1 MTSLQGCVKSVD
13 RKRIWDCLK
22 KGQISAQRGAS
33 KSLQM
38 TDCANSLN
46 DGFIRFDG
54 NASEGLSIDSII
66 TPLIPL
72 IVLLLHLTRFSPF
85 LVKCALG
92 NHLALM
98 GYMLLRTHSCLMSY
112 LPEVTWHKSISILIP
127 KVPCQS
133 ANKEHGPIAFTCGI
147 M

>member
-13 RKRIWDCLK
+13 SKRIWDCLK

-33 KSLQM
+33 KLLQM

-46 DGFIRFDG
+46 DCFIRFDG

-66 TPLIPL
+66 SPLIPL

-85 LVKCALG
+85 LGKCALE

-98 GYMLLRTHSCLMSY
+98 GYMLLRTYSSY

-133 ANKEHGPIAFTCGI
+133 TNKEHGPIAFTCGI